1 MPRMYSWSRAAR
13 RAAAPRHRGAT
24 PWSAAAGPVAT
35 PAVTAAAAPAFTIIL
50 ALLCLAVSAPAQES
64 ETLVASAV
72 SPEERY
78 TTLTRYNLSRHQDGR
93 YQGHV
98 YREIRGTLRRAGL
111 AGSAA
116 DDSRGTPTVAGGIP
130 YTGEFYVFE
139 QTRRDARNVARRVN
153 RSVPVSLEMLSDGSI
168 RVPDD
173 QPFPL
178 RRGFPRIPTDS
189 VEVGETWEAPGE
201 LVVDPNWTGEYTRI
215 GILAAYRY
223 DGREQYQGREVHRIT
238 AQYATRYRQGDDPAG
253 DPELAQVSGSHISTI
268 LIDAD
273 TRTPVLIRDQI
284 EEQYRYSDGRSI
296 GFRGFALTF
305 YSTPIALDRP
315 GLVAQIERRL
325 EESEVEDIEVTED
338 DEGVRLSLR
347 DIRFVANEATILP
360 EERGR
365 LDALAETLAAVP
377 DRSFLVVGHTAD
389 IGLPDAQQELSVRRA
404 RTVVEELTRRG
415 IEADRL
421 IFEGR
426 GGTEPVAPNDTEAG
440 RAQNRRVEITVLE

>member
-1 MPRMYSWSRAAR
+1 MPTTNRASRAAH
-13 RAAAPRHRGAT
+13 RAAPGA
-24 PWSAAAGPVAT
+24 AAT
-35 PAVTAAAAPAFTIIL
+35 PAATPAAAPAFTIIL

-98 YREIRGTLRRAGL
+98 YREIRGTLRRAGV
-111 AGSAA
+111 AGGAA
-116 DDSRGTPTVAGGIP
+116 DDGRGTHAVAGGIP

-153 RSVPVSLEMLSDGSI
+153 RSVPVSLEILSDGSI

-189 VEVGETWEAPGE
+189 VEIGETWEAPGE

-253 DPELAQVSGSHISTI
+253 DPELAQVSGSHTSTI

-315 GLVAQIERRL
+315 GLVARIERRL

-426 GGTEPVAPNDTEAG
+426 GGTEPVASNDTEAG

>member
-1 MPRMYSWSRAAR
+1 
-13 RAAAPRHRGAT
+13 
-24 PWSAAAGPVAT
+24 V
-35 PAVTAAAAPAFTIIL
+35 
-50 ALLCLAVSAPAQES
+50 LLCLAVGVTAQER
-64 ETLVASAV
+64 ETLITSAV
-72 SPEERY
+72 SPGERY

-98 YREIRGTLRRAGL
+98 YREVRGTLRRTTAGA
-111 AGSAA
+111 AGGSNTGGA
-116 DDSRGTPTVAGGIP
+116 AGGIP

-153 RSVPVSLEMLSDGSI
+153 RSVPVSLEMLADGSI

-178 RRGFPRIPTDS
+178 RRGFPRIPTTS
-189 VEVGETWEAPGE
+189 VEIGETWEAPGE

-223 DGREQYQGREVHRIT
+223 DGREEYQGREVHRIT
-238 AQYATRYRQGDDPAG
+238 AQYATRYRRGDDPAG

-273 TRTPVLIRDQI
+273 TLTPVLIRDQI

-305 YSTPIALDRP
+305 YSTPVALDRP
-315 GLVAQIERRL
+315 GLAAQIERRL

-389 IGLPDAQQELSVRRA
+389 IGLPEAQQELSVRRA
-404 RTVVEELTRRG
+404 RTVVDELTRRG

>member
-1 MPRMYSWSRAAR
+1 MPAMRRTRGRAEAI
-13 RAAAPRHRGAT
+13 AIA
-24 PWSAAAGPVAT
+24 
-35 PAVTAAAAPAFTIIL
+35 L
-50 ALLCLAVSAPAQES
+50 ALLAMSASAQES
-64 ETLVASAV
+64 EALITSAV

-78 TTLTRYNLSRHQDGR
+78 TTLTRYNLSRHEDGR

-98 YREIRGTLRRAGL
+98 YREVRGTLRRA
-111 AGSAA
+111 AA
-116 DDSRGTPTVAGGIP
+116 DAAAGTAGIP
-130 YTGEFYVFE
+130 YRGEFYVFE
-139 QTRRDARNVARRVN
+139 QTRREARNVAKRVN

-189 VEVGETWEAPGE
+189 VEVGDSWEAPGE
-201 LVVDPNWTGEYTRI
+201 VVVDPDWTGEYTRI

-223 DGREQYQGREVHRIT
+223 EGREEYQGRDVHRIT

-253 DPELAQVSGSHISTI
+253 DPGLAQVSGSHISTI

-273 TRTPVLIRDQI
+273 TLTPVLIRDRI
-284 EEQYRYSDGRSI
+284 EEQYRYSGGRSI
-296 GFRGFALTF
+296 AFRGFALTF
-305 YSTPIALDRP
+305 YSTPVALDRP
-315 GLVAQIERRL
+315 GVVAQIERRL
-325 EESEVEDIEVTED
+325 EESEVEDIEVTEN

-347 DIRFVANEATILP
+347 DIRFAANEATILP

-365 LDALAETLAAVP
+365 LDALAEALTAVP
-377 DRSFLVVGHTAD
+377 ERSFLVVGHTAD
-389 IGLPDAQQELSVRRA
+389 IGLPEAQQELSVRRA
-404 RTVVEELTRRG
+404 QTVVEELTRRG
-415 IEADRL
+415 IDPDRL

-426 GGTEPVAPNDTEAG
+426 GGTEPVASNDTEAG

>member
-1 MPRMYSWSRAAR
+1 
-13 RAAAPRHRGAT
+13 
-24 PWSAAAGPVAT
+24 
-35 PAVTAAAAPAFTIIL
+35 
-50 ALLCLAVSAPAQES
+50 
-64 ETLVASAV
+64 VASAV

-98 YREIRGTLRRAGL
+98 YREIRGTLRRAGF
-111 AGSAA
+111 AGGAA
-116 DDSRGTPTVAGGIP
+116 GGGQGTQAVAGGIP

-201 LVVDPNWTGEYTRI
+201 LVVDPNWTGDYTRI

-253 DPELAQVSGSHISTI
+253 DPDLVQVSGSHISTI

-273 TRTPVLIRDQI
+273 TLTPVLIRDQI

-305 YSTPIALDRP
+305 YSTPVALDRP

-325 EESEVEDIEVTED
+325 EEREIEDIEVTED